1 MAAYKTFSKREVQK
15 ILKAN
20 GFIYAGSN
28 RGRDK
33 YKRDGEILVL
43 NTEPNKMI
51 FNRLIKEYKLE
62 VQL

>member
-15 ILKAN
+15 ILRAN
-20 GFIYAGSN
+20 GFIYEGSN

-43 NTEPNKMI
+43 NSEPNKMI

>member
-28 RGRDK
+28 RGIDK

-43 NTEPNKMI
+43 NTEPNKVI